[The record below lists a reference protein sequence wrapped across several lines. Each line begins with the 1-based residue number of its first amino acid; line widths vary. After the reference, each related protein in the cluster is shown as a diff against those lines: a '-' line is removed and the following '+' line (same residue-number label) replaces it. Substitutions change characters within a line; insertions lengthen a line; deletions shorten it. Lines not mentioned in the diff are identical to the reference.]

1 MIRPVGVTTKKNISA
16 IIKGLIIL
24 PNITPNFNQINFKGV
39 KNFEFKIPS
48 NKKTNEMIN
57 GTNFKSPLFKSGN
70 KAIAKKIR
78 KNNIP
83 KLLLELTL
91 TSPI

>member
-1 MIRPVGVTTKKNISA
+1 MIRPVGVTTKKKISA

-24 PNITPNFNQINFKGV
+24 PNIIPNFNQINFKGV

-48 NKKTNEMIN
+48 NKKTNEIIK

-70 KAIAKKIR
+70 KAITIKIR

-83 KLLLELTL
+83 KLLFELTL
-91 TSPI
+91 ASSI